1 MAHDGAGDARNT
13 RPADEADAIALR
25 AAAAEFSHDHPDI
38 RPGDAGWASQDLAGY
53 VARAREK
60 LRPGADGEPVGVAK
74 RFMDADWSPSGH
86 EAAVY
91 EALPR

>member
-1 MAHDGAGDARNT
+1 MAHDGAGHAQDTA
-13 RPADEADAIALR
+13 AAEADDIARR
-25 AAAAEFSHDHPDI
+25 AAAAEFSHDHPDV

-74 RFMDADWSPSGH
+74 RFMDADWSPTEH
-86 EAAVY
+86 EAAIHA
-91 EALPR
+91 ALPR